1 LLNKS
6 VRAKLM
12 TCVACGVAL
21 LLVVSLTA
29 IVSLR
34 NNSKEYQ
41 ELLDGQVDFE
51 GQVYQLNLNFN
62 IQVQE
67 WKNVLLRG
75 ADPQQRENYWG
86 RFTALQ
92 TKIQADSAR
101 LLDVMENGT
110 ARNDLQ
116 RFRQKHGQLAGQ
128 YRMGLDAFVDSDFD
142 HRAGDAAVSGIDR
155 EPARLLQAAADA
167 LSSQSQASAR
177 TVTESSEAIARWT
190 EVSVVIGA
198 VATLTILWF
207 AIQALVMSP
216 LQQLMNIVAG
226 FTLGNF
232 NQRLSTD
239 RQDEIGELIQGLGA
253 MQSEIAA
260 IVTAV
265 QATSLELA
273 KASADI
279 NKSASEITSHTGETE
294 SSTDQVA
301 AAITQMSQTV
311 QEVARSIQEV
321 AGSAEQ
327 ADSASQ
333 NGLVVMERTVE
344 SIASLSEEVSNVAGS
359 MDQLEKDTASV
370 GAVLDV
376 IKGIAEQTNL
386 LALNAAI
393 EAARAGEQGRGFAV
407 VADEV
412 RALARRTQESTAEI
426 QHIIET
432 VQSGAANAASAMRKG
447 KEQSANTVEM
457 AAETGKSI
465 REISDAMSRIRDM
478 VNHIATAAEEQ
489 SYATEEINRNI
500 VNVATL
506 VQSSHE
512 SAQHAGGIARE
523 LDVTSEKIRGQVQRF
538 KV

>member
-1 LLNKS
+1 
-6 VRAKLM
+6 
-12 TCVACGVAL
+12 
-21 LLVVSLTA
+21 
-29 IVSLR
+29 
-34 NNSKEYQ
+34 
-41 ELLDGQVDFE
+41 
-51 GQVYQLNLNFN
+51 
-62 IQVQE
+62 
-67 WKNVLLRG
+67 
-75 ADPQQRENYWG
+75 
-86 RFTALQ
+86 
-92 TKIQADSAR
+92 
-101 LLDVMENGT
+101 
-110 ARNDLQ
+110 
-116 RFRQKHGQLAGQ
+116 
-128 YRMGLDAFVDSDFD
+128 
-142 HRAGDAAVSGIDR
+142 
-155 EPARLLQAAADA
+155 
-167 LSSQSQASAR
+167 
-177 TVTESSEAIARWT
+177 
-190 EVSVVIGA
+190 
-198 VATLTILWF
+198 
-207 AIQALVMSP
+207 
-216 LQQLMNIVAG
+216 
-226 FTLGNF
+226 
-232 NQRLSTD
+232 
-239 RQDEIGELIQGLGA
+239 
-253 MQSEIAA
+253 
-260 IVTAV
+260 
-265 QATSLELA
+265 
-273 KASADI
+273 
-279 NKSASEITSHTGETE
+279 
-294 SSTDQVA
+294 
-301 AAITQMSQTV
+301 
-311 QEVARSIQEV
+311 
-321 AGSAEQ
+321 
-327 ADSASQ
+327 
-333 NGLVVMERTVE
+333 LVVMERTVE

>member
-1 LLNKS
+1 
-6 VRAKLM
+6 M
-12 TCVACGVAL
+12 
-21 LLVVSLTA
+21 
-29 IVSLR
+29 
-34 NNSKEYQ
+34 
-41 ELLDGQVDFE
+41 
-51 GQVYQLNLNFN
+51 
-62 IQVQE
+62 
-67 WKNVLLRG
+67 
-75 ADPQQRENYWG
+75 
-86 RFTALQ
+86 
-92 TKIQADSAR
+92 
-101 LLDVMENGT
+101 DVIENGT

-116 RFRQKHGQLAGQ
+116 QFRQKHGQLVAL
-128 YRMGLDAFVDSDFD
+128 YRNGLDAFVDSDFD
-142 HRAGDAAVSGIDR
+142 HRVGDAAVSGIDS

-167 LSSQSQASAR
+167 LSSQSKASAR

-190 EVSVVIGA
+190 EIGVAVGA
-198 VATLTILWF
+198 VATLAILWF
-207 AIQALVMSP
+207 AIQSLVMTP
-216 LQQLMNIVAG
+216 LQELMHIVAG
-226 FTLGNF
+226 FTRGNF

-239 RQDEIGELIQGLGA
+239 RQDEIGEFIHDLDA

-260 IVTAV
+260 IVIAV
-265 QATSLELA
+265 QATSMELA

-279 NKSASEITSHTGETE
+279 NKTAAEITSHTGETE

-301 AAITQMSQTV
+301 AAITEMSQTV

-333 NGLVVMERTVE
+333 NGLVVMDRTVE

-412 RALARRTQESTAEI
+412 RALARRTQESTTEI

-447 KEQSANTVEM
+447 KELSANTVEM

-465 REISDAMSRIRDM
+465 REISNAMSRIRDM

-500 VNVATL
+500 VNVVTL

-512 SAQHAGGIARE
+512 SAQHAGDIARE
-523 LDVTSEKIRGQVQRF
+523 LDVTSEKIRGQVQKF